1 MRQDK
6 FEQVLIVLGT
16 LFFSVFGM
24 MAPSAWAQ
32 NPTPSIAALLPV
44 SAHSTTQALW
54 LEYAARAL
62 PRARLFHWQLAR
74 SLDPWRLRL

>member
-24 MAPSAWAQ
+24 TAPSAWA
-32 NPTPSIAALLPV
+32 
-44 SAHSTTQALW
+44 
-54 LEYAARAL
+54 
-62 PRARLFHWQLAR
+62 
-74 SLDPWRLRL
+74 

>member
-32 NPTPSIAALLPV
+32 NPTPCIDPLLPV
-44 SAHSTTQALW
+44 SGHLADSRSVLTVRGTSFASS
-54 LEYAARAL
+54 AVV
-62 PRARLFHWQLAR
+62 HWQVTR
-74 SLDPWRLRL
+74 SPLPWRLRL

>member
-24 MAPSAWAQ
+24 MAPSAWA
-32 NPTPSIAALLPV
+32 
-44 SAHSTTQALW
+44 
-54 LEYAARAL
+54 
-62 PRARLFHWQLAR
+62 
-74 SLDPWRLRL
+74 

>member
-24 MAPSAWAQ
+24 MAPSA
-32 NPTPSIAALLPV
+32 
-44 SAHSTTQALW
+44 
-54 LEYAARAL
+54 
-62 PRARLFHWQLAR
+62 
-74 SLDPWRLRL
+74 PWRPRL